1 MSVAP
6 KNDIHLK
13 VSLHPHDYLI
23 YFCPTGQFYDGF
35 KLIPR
40 LCLRIWQDGQE
51 KEKREIDRQR
61 ERERDGQEK
70 EKKKRERETRV
81 EKERESCF
89 KVEE

>member
-1 MSVAP
+1 MNEPMSVAP

-51 KEKREIDRQR
+51 KDK
-61 ERERDGQEK
+61 RERDKIGER
-70 EKKKRERETRV
+70 KREL
-81 EKERESCF
+81 F
-89 KVEE
+89 